1 MYVSGYDI
9 LIYLYME
16 AQNYPP
22 VLSRNTVAEITGAEE
37 PEKVVSCYFA
47 ISLLCLISVEIELIL
62 KVVVVSGHL
71 DSWDVGQGAMD
82 GK

>member
-1 MYVSGYDI
+1 MYVSGDDI

-37 PEKVVSCYFA
+37 PEKVVACYFA
-47 ISLLCLISVEIELIL
+47 ILFVIYGIIFSFNE
-62 KVVVVSGHL
+62 
-71 DSWDVGQGAMD
+71 
-82 GK
+82 